1 MSRLNHRKLLA
12 TWDTIIMQL
21 CEEVT
26 THDVLG
32 VIMEYISLVE
42 ADCRKNKIDSKRF
55 KECLKHLEK
64 ARSAVNPER

>member
-1 MSRLNHRKLLA
+1 
-12 TWDTIIMQL
+12 MQL

-42 ADCRKNKIDSKRF
+42 ADCRKNKMDSKRF